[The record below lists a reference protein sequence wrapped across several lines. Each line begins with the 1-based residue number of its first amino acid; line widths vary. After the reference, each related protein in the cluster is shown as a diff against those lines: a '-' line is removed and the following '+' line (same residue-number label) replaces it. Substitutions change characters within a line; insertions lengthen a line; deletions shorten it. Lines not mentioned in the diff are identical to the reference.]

1 MTPFENPAP
10 GSPEERYNQRQRST
24 RCLIER
30 CNGVLK
36 LRFRCLLKHRTLHY
50 SPEKASQIINAC
62 VVLHNICI
70 NNNIPPV
77 RLGDDN
83 DDAHLGDIDFGLYAP
98 ENAIAGPPLNHNP
111 ELAAGRLTRER
122 IVRSYF
128 TH

>member
-1 MTPFENPAP
+1 M
-10 GSPEERYNQRQRST
+10 
-24 RCLIER
+24 
-30 CNGVLK
+30 
-36 LRFRCLLKHRTLHY
+36 
-50 SPEKASQIINAC
+50 
-62 VVLHNICI
+62 
-70 NNNIPPV
+70 

-98 ENAIAGPPLNHNP
+98 ENAIAGPPLNRNP